1 MNKRLYRSTK
11 DSKLAGVSGG
21 IAEFFNIDP
30 VLIRISFIFLTFFGL
45 FGIFLYIVLAIVIP
59 IQPIEGANAKKDD
72 PNTPQNEGNTIE
84 KDFENLGKE
93 VEDLGK
99 NFGAK
104 MEDFGNNFGTK
115 MEDFGKDFGSK
126 MENFGKEI
134 EEKVEG
140 FTKDSKTGKFFLSVI
155 GTLFIGLGATI
166 LIAKFCP
173 YFRFEFYFPTILILC
188 GIVLIL
194 FSFNSKQ
201 KS

>member
-1 MNKRLYRSTK
+1 MNKRLYRNIK
-11 DSKLAGVSGG
+11 DSKVAGVCGG

-30 VLIRISFIFLTFFGL
+30 VLIRISFVFLSFFGL
-45 FGIFLYIVLAIVIP
+45 LGVFLYIVLAIVIP
-59 IQPIEGANAKKDD
+59 IQPVEGANTENFDANSAK
-72 PNTPQNEGNTIE
+72 TEGNNVK
-84 KDFENLGKE
+84 KDFEDLGKNF
-93 VEDLGK
+93 EDLGK
-99 NFGAK
+99 NFG
-104 MEDFGNNFGTK
+104 TK
-115 MEDFGKDFGSK
+115 MEDLGKDFGTK

-134 EEKVEG
+134 EEKAEN
-140 FTKDSKTGKFFLSVI
+140 FSKNSSTGKFFLSVI

>member
-11 DSKLAGVSGG
+11 DSKVAGVCGG

-30 VLIRISFIFLTFFGL
+30 VLIRISFVFLTFFGL
-45 FGIFLYIVLAIVIP
+45 LGVFLYIVLAIVIP
-59 IQPIEGANAKKDD
+59 IQPIEGTTNENSHVNSDK
-72 PNTPQNEGNTIE
+72 TEGNNV
-84 KDFENLGKE
+84 KKNFEDLGKNF
-93 VEDLGK
+93 EDLGK
-99 NFGAK
+99 NFGNK
-104 MEDFGNNFGTK
+104 MEDL
-115 MEDFGKDFGSK
+115 GKDIESNMK
-126 MENFGKEI
+126 NFGKEM

-140 FTKDSKTGKFFLSVI
+140 FSKHSATGKFFLSVI

-188 GIVLIL
+188 GVVLIL
-194 FSFNSKQ
+194 FSFNSKS

>member
-11 DSKLAGVSGG
+11 DSKIAGVCGG
-21 IAEFFNIDP
+21 IADFFNIDP

-45 FGIFLYIVLAIVIP
+45 LGIFLYIVLAIVIP
-59 IQPIEGANAKKDD
+59 IQPVDGTTKENTDSDAAK
-72 PNTPQNEGNTIE
+72 TEGNSVK
-84 KDFENLGKE
+84 KDFEDLGKNF
-93 VEDLGK
+93 EDLGK

-104 MEDFGNNFGTK
+104 MENL
-115 MEDFGKDFGSK
+115 GKDIESNMK
-126 MENFGKEI
+126 NFGKEI
-134 EEKVEG
+134 EEKVDDIG
-140 FTKDSKTGKFFLSVI
+140 KNSATGKFFLSVI

-188 GIVLIL
+188 GVVLIL
-194 FSFNSKQ
+194 FSFNSKS